1 MKTTIQ
7 WLRVTDELKCGR
19 RVHQSSALL
28 AVVMDRLIH
37 MVRQEFDPIWKRAL
51 EKWRYALETRGLNI
65 KRSKTEYM
73 SENESET
80 SVTVKIHQAE

>member
-7 WLRVTDELKCGR
+7 WLDVTDELKGGR

-37 MVRQEFDPIWKRAL
+37 MVRQESLWAMMFAD
-51 EKWRYALETRGLNI
+51 NI
-65 KRSKTEYM
+65 AFCSP
-73 SENESET
+73 S
-80 SVTVKIHQAE
+80 

>member
-7 WLRVTDELKCGR
+7 WLDVTDELKGGR

-37 MVRQEFDPIWKRAL
+37 MVRQESLWAMMFAD
-51 EKWRYALETRGLNI
+51 NI
-65 KRSKTEYM
+65 VFCSP
-73 SENESET
+73 S
-80 SVTVKIHQAE
+80 